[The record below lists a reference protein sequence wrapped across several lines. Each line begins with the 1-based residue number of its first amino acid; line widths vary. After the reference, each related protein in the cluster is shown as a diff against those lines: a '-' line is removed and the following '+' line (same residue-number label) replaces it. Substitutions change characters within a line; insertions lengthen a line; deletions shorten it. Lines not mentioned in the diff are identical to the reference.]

1 MVGFEFGFGFGFD
14 SVCGFEFEFD
24 PVIISIV
31 SICCRRTK
39 IKTTID
45 IINTRPLATIEITST
60 IIVLTSRVC
69 CVSFFVFYTMNMDV
83 FGFDSVCG
91 FVVSEIG
98 LTVTCVI
105 Q

>member
-1 MVGFEFGFGFGFD
+1 MDGRFD
-14 SVCGFEFEFD
+14 SVCGFGFKFD
-24 PVIISIV
+24 PVSISIV

-39 IKTTID
+39 IKTTTD
-45 IINTRPLATIEITST
+45 IINTIPLATIEITSA

-69 CVSFFVFYTMNMDV
+69 YVSFFVFYTMNIDV

-91 FVVSEIG
+91 FDGFVVTEIG